1 MTETIIDYYDV
12 EHEKSREAVMGKY
25 GYVFYRYDVRD
36 NNMLLFIGDLLDS
49 LLLSQTEK
57 T

>member
-1 MTETIIDYYDV
+1 
-12 EHEKSREAVMGKY
+12 VMGKY